1 MEDPCHRHNLDSPLL
16 IRLVI
21 LSLEPCTASPFAS
34 ALLCFLF
41 FFFFFSTS
49 VSPHPAEIRGK
60 TLGIIGYGR
69 VGSQLSVLAE
79 SLGAKVIFYDNVPVL
94 PMGNAKAVRSMDE
107 LLAASDFVSLHVP
120 LTMVTT
126 WMVGARVCM
135 RERECDCW

>member
-1 MEDPCHRHNLDSPLL
+1 MHFPHFPHFSLL
-16 IRLVI
+16 ISL
-21 LSLEPCTASPFAS
+21 LSSPPSSRF
-34 ALLCFLF
+34 
-41 FFFFFSTS
+41 
-49 VSPHPAEIRGK
+49 PEIRGK

-126 WMVGARVCM
+126 WMVGARVCVM
-135 RERECDCW
+135 RVSVCQCVSGVCLR